1 MIALK
6 ILLIVIITPVIG
18 CLLSGLDRKIT
29 AHFQGRIGPP
39 LLQPLYDVIKLLNKE
54 NVVVNKYQNIYIIA
68 YLVFVLSSIIMLF
81 FEMDI
86 LMIIFV
92 YTIANISLIIGSM
105 STGSPYS
112 RIGSQREIMSM
123 LSYEPVLLFYII
135 SIYLLTGSFNLTK
148 LNTINTPLLV
158 YLPLIFLSMLF
169 IMNIKFKKSPFD
181 FSTSHHAHQ
190 ELVKGMFTEFSG
202 SALAVIELT
211 HWYEIIFLLWLIFL
225 FWKSNI
231 IIGLLLAS
239 LTYIFVLILDNI
251 TARLSWE
258 WMLKTTWTFII
269 ALSIAN
275 ILFIYIYGIK
285 LT

>member
-1 MIALK
+1 MIK
-6 ILLIVIITPVIG
+6 ILLIIIVTPIIG
-18 CLLSGLDRKIT
+18 CLLAGLDRKIT
-29 AHFQGRIGPP
+29 AHFQSRVGPP
-39 LLQPLYDVIKLLNKE
+39 VMQPMYDVIKLINKE
-54 NVVVNKYQNIYIIA
+54 NVAVNKYQNIYIIA
-68 YLVFVLSSIIMLF
+68 YFVFVLASIIMLF

-135 SIYLLTGSFNLTK
+135 SIYMLTGSFNISK
-148 LNTINTPLLV
+148 LNGINKPLLL
-158 YLPLIFLSMLF
+158 YLPLVFLSMLF
-169 IMNIKFKKSPFD
+169 IINIKFKKSPFD

-202 SALAVIELT
+202 SGLAVIEIT
-211 HWYEIIFLLWLIFL
+211 HWYETVFLLSLIFL

-231 IIGLLLAS
+231 ILGILLAAI
-239 LTYIFVLILDNI
+239 TYIFSLVLDNI

-258 WMLKTTWTFII
+258 WMLRTAWTYVI

-275 ILFIYIYGIK
+275 ILFIYINGIK
-285 LT
+285 LA

>member
-29 AHFQGRIGPP
+29 AHFQGRVGPP

-54 NVVVNKYQNIYIIA
+54 NVVVNRYQNIYIIA

-148 LNTINTPLLV
+148 LNTINKPLLV

-258 WMLKTTWTFII
+258 WMLRTTWTFII